1 MIRNRHAR
9 ALALVFALATAAP
22 LFGAEVEST
31 AKTTLRWKFKAGE
44 VLRYAMDQTTVSTGQ
59 DPEGKEMSQ
68 SINLVMDMTWTVKAV
83 DPSGLASVVQ
93 TIDRIRT
100 TATLPFGKI
109 TFDSKEAASATSA
122 AGPLF
127 KMLVGA
133 EFTAKL
139 SPLGEATDVKLS
151 EKLLAM
157 LREDE
162 PAGAQGQFSEAG
174 LKNIIAQMVT
184 PLPEAGVDV
193 GETWT
198 KALAIPAGPEG
209 QTRKIEQTFTYK
221 GADPAAGGAEVIEF
235 STKFEAPKPDP
246 NVQVT
251 FKKEG
256 ATGRVEFD
264 NAAGRIARSTVAE
277 DVEYSM
283 AFQGKDLAQKV
294 KTSRVLTLSKDKA
307 P

>member
-1 MIRNRHAR
+1 MIRNRPSK
-9 ALALVFALATAAP
+9 ALALILALATAGP
-22 LFGAEVEST
+22 LLGAEPQ
-31 AKTTLRWKFKAGE
+31 AKATLRWKFKAGE

-59 DPEGKEMSQ
+59 DPEGKEISQ
-68 SINLVMDMTWTVKAV
+68 TINLVMDMTWTVKAV
-83 DPSGLASVVQ
+83 DPSGSASVVQ

-100 TATLPFGKI
+100 TATLPFGKV
-109 TFDSKEAASATSA
+109 TFDSKEAAAASSA
-122 AGPLF
+122 AGPMF

-151 EKLLAM
+151 EKLLAT
-157 LREDE
+157 LREDD
-162 PAGAQGQFSEAG
+162 PVGAQGQFSEAG
-174 LKNIIAQMVT
+174 LKNIIAQMIT

-209 QTRKIEQTFTYK
+209 QTRKVEQTFTYK
-221 GADPAAGGAEVIEF
+221 GADPAAGGAEVVEF
-235 STKFEAPKPDP
+235 SAKFEAPKPDP
-246 NVQVT
+246 NVPVT

-264 NAAGRIARSTVAE
+264 NAAGRITRSTVAE

-283 AFQGKDLAQKV
+283 AFQGKDVAQKV